1 MINLIRSL
9 GEMSADDFLKNYWQK
24 QPLLVRQAFAGFE
37 SPVSAE
43 DLAGLA
49 CEEDVHSRIVI
60 EKGGEHPWQAIY
72 GPMSETLFAGL
83 PHSHWTLLVNDV
95 EKWLPELAWI
105 VDAFRFIP
113 EWRLDDLMISYAP
126 QGGSVGPH
134 LDQYDTFILQ
144 ASGQRRWLISAA
156 DVDEDNQVA
165 DTPLRIQKDFVAEQ
179 EWLLE
184 PGDLVY
190 IPPGVSH
197 HGIAINDCLSYS
209 IGFRAPTHAEMLG
222 SFIDHLCKSLPDELT
237 YRDPGLKS
245 QAQPNEITPDALS
258 GVREI
263 FSHYLRP
270 DHPELARWFGCFV
283 SDAKVELTLDNQDNF
298 DNVGALLDTHPVL
311 ARHPASRFAW
321 HKSGKAAWLFVD
333 GEDYAVSVDFAQT
346 LCAERAFEPGVL
358 VGDMSDA
365 EAQLLLDLYNEGKL
379 AAAGS

>member
-1 MINLIRSL
+1 MKTPIRPL
-9 GEMSADDFLKNYWQK
+9 GDMSADDFLKKYWQK

-49 CEEDVHSRIVI
+49 CEEEVHSRIVI
-60 EKGGEHPWQAIY
+60 EKGGEHPWQAVY
-72 GPMSETLFAGL
+72 GPMSEELFAGL
-83 PHSHWTLLVNDV
+83 PDSHWTLLVNDV

-113 EWRLDDLMISYAP
+113 EWRLDDLMVSYAP
-126 QGGSVGPH
+126 RGGSVGPH

-144 ASGQRRWLISAA
+144 ASGQRRWQISTAQVS
-156 DVDEDNQVA
+156 DDNQVA

-197 HGIAINDCLSYS
+197 YGIAINDCLTYS

-222 SFIDHLCKSLPDELT
+222 SFIDHLCRALPDQLT
-237 YRDPGLKS
+237 YRDPALKL
-245 QAQPNEITPDALS
+245 QAQPNEITAAALCN
-258 GVREI
+258 VREL
-263 FSHYLRP
+263 FSQYLRP

-283 SDAKVELTLDNQDNF
+283 SDAKVELTLESQDNF
-298 DNVGALLDTHPVL
+298 DTVEALLDSHPLL

-321 HKSGKAAWLFVD
+321 HVSGNAALLFVD
-333 GEDYAVSVDFAQT
+333 GEDYAVSAGFAQT
-346 LCAERAFEPGVL
+346 LCADREFESGAL
-358 VGDMSDA
+358 AGAMSAD
-365 EAQLLLDLYNEGKL
+365 EAQLLLDLYTEGKL
-379 AAAGS
+379 MAAGN